1 MWNSGWNNLFK
12 NNKWGKYPCEELVR
26 FIARKYYEVPCRKD
40 IKILE
45 YYAKETVMLRKKLKE
60 NIFFN
65 KENKK
70 YIDELFNDSFQVISD
85 SSYYHNPYVNRMWP
99 EIHTFRLSK

>member
-1 MWNSGWNNLFK
+1 M
-12 NNKWGKYPCEELVR
+12 E
-26 FIARKYYEVPCRKD
+26 D

-70 YIDELFNDSFQVISD
+70 YIDELFNDNKIEEEKCQNKKPKIGD
-85 SSYYHNPYVNRMWP
+85 DYQAT
-99 EIHTFRLSK
+99 IL

>member
-1 MWNSGWNNLFK
+1 M
-12 NNKWGKYPCEELVR
+12 E
-26 FIARKYYEVPCRKD
+26 D

-45 YYAKETVMLRKKLKE
+45 YYAKETIMLRKKLKE

-70 YIDELFNDSFQVISD
+70 YIDELFNDSKIEEENVKIKSQKLEKIIRRLFYNQLFLHVQHADIMLIKFR
-85 SSYYHNPYVNRMWP
+85 Y
-99 EIHTFRLSK
+99 HTFCL